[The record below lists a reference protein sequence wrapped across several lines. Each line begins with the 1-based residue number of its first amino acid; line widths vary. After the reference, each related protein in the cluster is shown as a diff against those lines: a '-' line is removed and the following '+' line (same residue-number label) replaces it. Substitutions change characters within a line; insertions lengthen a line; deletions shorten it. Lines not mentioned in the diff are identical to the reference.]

1 MLKKLL
7 KSGEQTLIRNKTH
20 HQREASREILNKVE
34 TSFQAIKEKIAST
47 SNLSQEL
54 SDKIK
59 EAKTELQ
66 KIFSTIN
73 SLVGQIS
80 EVPHKCSSFDRASQE
95 SDRLLGQMKDEETK
109 FNSQCEQINKLLQE
123 FTAVPEVVGVS
134 SSVTGVSG
142 SEVSLS
148 SAVILLPAPPVVLSA
163 FQQKVARDKNK
174 STLQELSLNI
184 IESSV
189 ELMRHCPAYVRVIKS
204 IDESEDTPIKEILAQ
219 ISAVSLSSSNTEVE
233 KCFDGVLISITKFNE
248 FFRSIQNLDAAAV
261 EEIKLD
267 LIKELKSAA
276 NIVVPTVSARPA
288 I

>member
-1 MLKKLL
+1 M
-7 KSGEQTLIRNKTH
+7 
-20 HQREASREILNKVE
+20 
-34 TSFQAIKEKIAST
+34 
-47 SNLSQEL
+47 
-54 SDKIK
+54 SDKII

-80 EVPHKCSSFDRASQE
+80 DVPHNCSSFDRASQE
-95 SDRLLGQMKDEETK
+95 CDKLLGQMRNEETK

-123 FTAVPEVVGVS
+123 FAAEQEVIRTSSRAANVSDPEESS
-134 SSVTGVSG
+134 SSVQPVHNDPVDVG
-142 SEVSLS
+142 SSTS
-148 SAVILLPAPPVVLSA
+148 TAILLPAPPVVLSA

-174 STLQELSLNI
+174 STLQELSLKI

-189 ELMRHCPAYVRVIKS
+189 ELMKHCPAYVRVIKS
-204 IDESEDTPIKEILAQ
+204 IDENEDTPIKEILAQ

-248 FFRSIQNLDAAAV
+248 FFRSIQNLDVAAV

-276 NIVVPTVSARPA
+276 NIGAPTVSARPA

>member
-1 MLKKLL
+1 M
-7 KSGEQTLIRNKTH
+7 
-20 HQREASREILNKVE
+20 
-34 TSFQAIKEKIAST
+34 
-47 SNLSQEL
+47 
-54 SDKIK
+54 
-59 EAKTELQ
+59 
-66 KIFSTIN
+66 
-73 SLVGQIS
+73 
-80 EVPHKCSSFDRASQE
+80 PHKCSSFDRASQE
-95 SDRLLGQMKDEETK
+95 SDRLLGQMRDEETK

-123 FTAVPEVVGVS
+123 FTAVPEVVVVS

-142 SEVSLS
+142 SEVSSS

-174 STLQELSLNI
+174 STLQELSLKI

-189 ELMRHCPAYVRVIKS
+189 ELMKHCPAYVRVIKS
-204 IDESEDTPIKEILAQ
+204 IDENEDTPVKEILAQ

-276 NIVVPTVSARPA
+276 NIVAPTVSARPA